1 MLPGNL
7 VIDIQVTCLKRK
19 GSSFLPLFPFLP
31 SPVTTPT
38 SSARSPRPVEKEST
52 ILSGLENSRDRG
64 A

>member
-19 GSSFLPLFPFLP
+19 GSSLPPSLSLP